1 MPKDDYFAIAYRILE
16 YLYSCLRQGVAPE
29 LEHIAYDSKAI
40 GINRNYWED
49 IIRNLT
55 EDGLISGVAI
65 VPISGSSRPGLKVTE
80 LRITPKGI
88 QYLEE
93 NSMMQKAGKM
103 VKTVFETI
111 GWFV

>member
-1 MPKDDYFAIAYRILE
+1 MPRDDYFAIAYKTLD
-16 YLYSCLRQGVAPE
+16 YLYSCMRRGVVPE

-40 GINRNYWED
+40 SINRTYWED
-49 IIRNLT
+49 IIRNLA

-65 VPISGSSRPGLKVTE
+65 SRITQKLLIMD

-93 NSMMQKAGKM
+93 NSMMQKASRA